1 MKELA
6 QAYCL
11 DDEVYY
17 SDNVSAVFEI
27 DGERVYLVKSYDDY
41 LELKRE
47 VTVTHKIGGFEPY
60 FGLYKC
66 DLHGSDGSMKTI
78 YVTPEDVYH
87 NMRVTERELNTQESL
102 MIC

>member
-1 MKELA
+1 MKELD

-17 SDNVSAVFEI
+17 SKNVSAVFEI
-27 DGERVYLVKSYDDY
+27 DGECVYLVKSYDDY